1 MLEGEADI
9 SCIQQLLGHPSLSTT
24 QIYIRRPQEV
34 HCKTH
39 PAGVDEKRQS

>member
-1 MLEGEADI
+1 MLEGGADI
-9 SCIQQLLGHPSLSTT
+9 SYIHQLLGYASLYTT